1 MEDKRMSEQ
10 NPYQKLDVSKD
21 ASFEEIQSAR
31 DRLFASQDDEQAR
44 MEVEAAYDAILMDR
58 LRQRQ
63 TGELEVPERI
73 RYAEQL
79 AEPTKKLTLPT
90 FPKLGSSP
98 AWLERALD
106 RPSVKELGISSGV
119 LGGLAVLAYLSQANP
134 DGSALI
140 LALGIGF
147 NIYWINRKDLK
158 LGRAVLLTLLGI
170 VVGGVLGA
178 LGLSV
183 LQSSLPGLDVTVVLT
198 LVVLAIFWLI
208 SNFLR

>member
-1 MEDKRMSEQ
+1 MSEQ
-10 NPYQKLDVSKD
+10 NPYQKLEVSKN

-79 AEPTKKLTLPT
+79 AEPPKKLTLPNLS
-90 FPKLGSSP
+90 KLGSSP
-98 AWLERALD
+98 AWLGRSLD
-106 RPSVKELGISSGV
+106 RPSAKELGITSGV
-119 LGGLAVLAYLSQANP
+119 LGGLAALVCLSQANP
-134 DGSALI
+134 NGSALI

-147 NIYWINRKDLK
+147 NIYWINRKELK

-170 VVGGVLGA
+170 VMGGVLGT
-178 LGLSV
+178 LGLV
-183 LQSSLPGLDVTVVLT
+183 ALQSSLPGLDLSVILT
-198 LVVLAIFWLI
+198 LVVLAVFWLI